1 MGAHH
6 RVLGVRVHRLER
18 QAFFNRH
25 GGTEARF
32 DAVAGTQVGDLDL
45 YVFRQV
51 RIGLDHVGPHGVAAH
66 WRAFHATQHAAHRRC
81 FAPGGVGVP
90 GVFIAVHRLVRILVD
105 LHQPRML
112 RITAGHRMILQ
123 LAEAPGEGHVL
134 GAGDVLITQEHHAV
148 LEQLG
153 TNLGKQ
159 TIVMHRVGQVDADQF
174 GANAAGQLFDFHGWP
189 LLKRRKSMSR

>member
-25 GGTEARF
+25 GRTKTRF
-32 DAVAGTQVGDLDL
+32 DTVASAQVGDLQL
-45 YVFRQV
+45 HVFGQV
-51 RIGLDHVGPHGVAAH
+51 RVGLDHVGPHGVAAH
-66 WRAFHATQHAAHRRC
+66 RRALHATQHAAHRRG
-81 FAPGGVGVP
+81 FAPGGIGVP
-90 GVFIAVHRLVRILVD
+90 GVFIAVHRLVRTLED

-112 RITAGHRMILQ
+112 RIATGYRMIFQ
-123 LAEAPGEGHVL
+123 FAEAPGEGHVF
-134 GAGDVLITQEHHAV
+134 GAGDVLIAQEHHAM

-159 TIVMHRVGQVDADQF
+159 AIVMHGVGEIDANQF
-174 GANAAGQLFDFHGWP
+174 GANAAGQLFDFHGWQ
-189 LLKRRKSMSR
+189 LLK